1 MRVSPKAINAMT
13 LPYKAIVCNFMGAY
27 TYKYNSEVAMW

>member
-27 TYKYNSEVAMW
+27 KYNSEVAMW